1 MRNSTANN
9 VPAKVFLR
17 RKGGLYY
24 TWGGGWTPNREAA
37 KDFEDAGVALVFA
50 RASWIEGL
58 EIVIATNNGEST
70 LAISG
75 VRL

>member
-1 MRNSTANN
+1 MVNGTVNN

-24 TWGGGWTPNREAA
+24 TWGGGWTPTREAA
-37 KDFEDAGVALVFA
+37 KDFEDAAVALVFA

-58 EIVIATNNGEST
+58 EIVIATKIRESS
-70 LAISG
+70 LAING
-75 VRL
+75 